1 MTTYI
6 ISKSDEE
13 IRGKSFVYVIM
24 KKLIGDNG
32 KYKIN
37 SKSLFMCFKESKY
50 RENVSKMKNRRG
62 FIKAFLIKML

>member
-32 KYKIN
+32 KYEIILN
-37 SKSLFMCFKESKY
+37 LC
-50 RENVSKMKNRRG
+50 
-62 FIKAFLIKML
+62 